1 MNSKTLNNPTL
12 ADVSVVSDLWFQV
25 RGTSDSGDN
34 RGFVVTY
41 RI

>member
-12 ADVSVVSDLWFQV
+12 ADASVVSV
-25 RGTSDSGDN
+25 ASSPGTSDSGDN